1 MRRNAAIKKNPIR
14 KQALPR
20 IDRTRHC
27 GIAKRVL
34 IIAVLVM
41 IVALPVTGSIS
52 ITDVTRSPRVE
63 TVHLNYLES
72 ICSLPHLPHST
83 DSLLDAWGDHQ
94 RNRHAVSVFW

>member
-1 MRRNAAIKKNPIR
+1 MTGNAAIKKNPVR
-14 KQALPR
+14 RQAWPR
-20 IDRTRHC
+20 RDRTRHR
-27 GIAKRVL
+27 GIITRRVL

-41 IVALPVTGSIS
+41 IVVLPVTRSIS

-63 TVHLNYLES
+63 TVHLDYLES

-94 RNRHAVSVFW
+94 RNRHVVCVF